1 MNEEQSAFWPPV
13 WSRQHGA
20 YLSLMTSWLI
30 ATGISVN
37 LSAWHVIGLIFLLS
51 GINFG
56 DILQEWLK
64 KKFRKLATEKMLW
77 MTIYGILAVASGWF
91 LYQFTMTFRVIMP
104 LVALAGILYL
114 AFSVNRQHKSFFAEL
129 LVFSCFAL
137 SGLIAIDPLEK
148 LQYEKVGELWL
159 LMTVYFG
166 ATVLSVKARVG
177 KVAWSELITYL
188 IFTGLIIYWILGLHL
203 IALAIGALVWIKV
216 LPIGFA
222 LEWYQSL
229 PIKAIGFAETGFC
242 FLLAIIAIIGYR

>member
-1 MNEEQSAFWPPV
+1 MSEEQTAFWPPV

-20 YLSLMTSWLI
+20 YLSLITSWLI
-30 ATGISVN
+30 AAGISAYWSV
-37 LSAWHVIGLIFLLS
+37 WHAVGLIFLLS

-56 DILQEWLK
+56 DLFQEWLK
-64 KKFRKLATEKMLW
+64 KKFRKLSFEKMLW
-77 MTIYGILAVASGWF
+77 MAVYGAVTAASGW
-91 LYQFTMTFRVIMP
+91 LLDQYTLTFRVIMP

-114 AFSVNRQHKSFFAEL
+114 AFSLNRQHKSFFAEL

-159 LMTVYFG
+159 LITVYFG

-177 KVAWSELITYL
+177 KVAWSELITYV
-188 IFTGLIIYWILGLHL
+188 IFTGLVIYWILGLHA
-203 IALAIGALVWIKV
+203 IAFAIGALVWIKV

-222 LEWYQSL
+222 LDWYRTL
-229 PIKAIGFAETGFC
+229 PLKAIGYAETGFC
-242 FLLAIIAIIGYR
+242 IVLAIIAIVGYR

>member
-20 YLSLMTSWLI
+20 YLSLITSWLI
-30 ATGISVN
+30 GTGISAN
-37 LSAWHVIGLIFLLS
+37 LSAWHGIGLIFLLC

-56 DILQEWLK
+56 DIFQEWLK
-64 KKFRKLATEKMLW
+64 KKFKKLTAEKMLW
-77 MTIYGILAVASGWF
+77 MTIYGILAAASGGV

-188 IFTGLIIYWILGLHL
+188 IFTGLIIYWILGLHV
-203 IALAIGALVWIKV
+203 IAFAIGALVWIKV